1 MTAPTPHDDPRGP
14 ADPADPRDLGDP
26 GDLGDLG
33 DAARALAGDGVAVRR
48 LDPAA
53 DTWAGDGGIADA
65 AGGRPRWAA
74 RPATVEQVAAVLK
87 TASAHGLA
95 VVPAGNGTRLH
106 WGAPPERCD
115 LMLDLR
121 GLDQVLEHQAGDLV
135 VRTQAGV
142 TLRALNEKVAGGG
155 QELVV
160 EVPYDAATVGGAL
173 ATGAAGPRRFRYG
186 AARDLLIGVTVVLA
200 DGTIARS
207 GGKVVKNVAGYDLG
221 KLLTGSYGT
230 LGVIAEATFR
240 LHPLPADRQW
250 VTCAC
255 PAEPS
260 AAAGLAG
267 VAAASLA
274 EPSAIELD
282 WAVSAGPPAL
292 AVLVE
297 GVAAR
302 PRAQAVAGLLQAS
315 GGEAAV
321 SGAPPAWWG
330 LLPGEDT
337 LLEARVPPSGL
348 GAVLTEI
355 GADAPGDVRVR
366 GSAASGALVMAP
378 PPGLPAEGVARLVSR
393 VRRAAEGVGGR
404 LVVLTAPAEV
414 TRLVDRWGRVG
425 ALGLMRRVKRQFD
438 PGRVLS
444 PGRFVGGI

>member
-1 MTAPTPHDDPRGP
+1 MTTRTPHDDAR
-14 ADPADPRDLGDP
+14 DPRDAGEP
-26 GDLGDLG
+26 GDLG
-33 DAARALAGDGVAVRR
+33 DAAKALADAGVAVRR
-48 LDPAA
+48 LDPAS
-53 DTWAGDGGIADA
+53 DTWAAGGGIEDA

-87 TASAHGLA
+87 AASAHGLA
-95 VVPAGNGTRLH
+95 VVPAGGGTRLH

-115 LMLDLR
+115 LMLDLG
-121 GLDQVLEHQAGDLV
+121 GLGQVLEHEAGDLV
-135 VRTQAGV
+135 VRAQAGV

-160 EVPYDAATVGGAL
+160 EVPYEAATVGGAL

-240 LHPLPADRQW
+240 LHPLAADRRW

-260 AAAGLAG
+260 AAAGLTG
-267 VAAASLA
+267 VVAASTA
-274 EPSAIELD
+274 EPSAVELD
-282 WAVSAGPPAL
+282 WATSAGPPAL

-297 GVAAR
+297 GTAAR
-302 PRAQAVAGLLQAS
+302 PRADAVAELMRES
-315 GGEAAV
+315 GGEATV

-330 LLPGEDT
+330 RLPGDDT
-337 LLEARVPPSGL
+337 LLEARVPPGGL

-355 GADAPGDVRVR
+355 GTDAPGGVRVR
-366 GSAASGALVMAP
+366 GSAASGALWVAP

-414 TRLVDRWGRVG
+414 TRLVDRWGQVG

-444 PGRFVGGI
+444 PGRFAGGI